1 LSGRIIPCQVASSA
15 SRRFR
20 RVCSVRIQNFSLMYK
35 YISNCLHQI
44 LKSHSRRKPD
54 SNHHT
59 RSHYSS
65 STLFTKI
72 LKPFKF
78 TPNTHH
84 GNTTS
89 RLSVKPPVILVLI
102 AKHAVRSL
110 VVLLLFATHAVRSP
124 IVLLLLSACLVR
136 LPVVLILIAERTV
149 WSPLV
154 PVLIAVHAKTLTRPL
169 FLIAVPTV
177 CSPVLSSCPC
187 PCRTHRSPASCPS
200 PDGHE
205 RRFASPSSVSNCHMR
220 RPLTRPLFPIAVRTA
235 LGKKFC
241 VRTQGQ
247 RPGAADAQDAQDAN
261 WQGIMRPDDAC
272 QRTGRSE
279 RHMPRHLPPRREVSG
294 HLTSGCEV
302 SGHLPSG
309 REVSGHLPSRRSV
322 FLTDGECQGK
332 FLPDTEGQGKCR
344 PDDACHGICLLDVKC
359 QGICH
364 PDTARFIQMESV
376 KANVVRTTR
385 ATASSFWR
393 RSVRVFAIRMQHVSY
408 RQRLSRQ
415 ISSGRRLSR
424 QMSSGQRMPRYLP
437 SGCRVSRQMSSGRRM
452 PRHLP
457 SGCGVSGH

>member
-1 LSGRIIPCQVASSA
+1 
-15 SRRFR
+15 
-20 RVCSVRIQNFSLMYK
+20 MYK

-72 LKPFKF
+72 LKPLKF

-187 PCRTHRSPASCPS
+187 SCRTHRSPASCPS

-220 RPLTRPLFPIAVRTA
+220 RPLTRPLFPIAVHTA

-247 RPGAADAQDAQDAN
+247 RPGAADAQDAQDPN

-279 RHMPRHLPPRREVSG
+279 RHTPRHLPSRREVSG
-294 HLTSGCEV
+294 HLTSGC
-302 SGHLPSG
+302 
-309 REVSGHLPSRRSV
+309 EVSGHLPSRRSV

-332 FLPDTEGQGKCR
+332 FLPDAEGQGKCR

-364 PDTARFIQMESV
+364 PDAARFIQMESV